1 MPDTVQPNPLPAPD
15 LFPDDMQAVTA
26 TPRHVFDRL
35 DSLGIDTV
43 THTHPPLF
51 TVEQSKATRG
61 DMPGGHCKNLFLRDR
76 RKRMWLVVC
85 REDLRLDLGWLRRPL
100 GADRLSFGS
109 PDRLMRV
116 LGVVPGAVSPFALIN
131 DADCR
136 VQVILDRRMLA
147 LSPLNYHPLS
157 NDMTTA
163 IEPDDLITYIRSC
176 GHEPRI
182 LDLEPCGDPAPAASH

>member
-1 MPDTVQPNPLPAPD
+1 
-15 LFPDDMQAVTA
+15 MQAVTA

-76 RKRMWLVVC
+76 RKRMWLVVF
-85 REDLRLDLGWLRRPL
+85 RDDLRLDLGWLRRPL

-136 VQVILDRRMLA
+136 VQVVLDRPMLA